1 MLSVWRS
8 KAGITFYREVLH
20 AFAFVGVENF
30 PLRLLQKKGSETSTE
45 RIQFGK
51 VVWASGHGVKSSSS
65 RRNKMATSTVTV
77 TVNGKPVEQYLA
89 AEKSKEVTDF
99 LRNELR
105 GLRRGIRG
113 AR

>member
-1 MLSVWRS
+1 
-8 KAGITFYREVLH
+8 
-20 AFAFVGVENF
+20 
-30 PLRLLQKKGSETSTE
+30 
-45 RIQFGK
+45 
-51 VVWASGHGVKSSSS
+51 
-65 RRNKMATSTVTV
+65 MATSTVTV